1 MDIKKNEGQEAVINT
16 TEGQLIVIACPGSG
30 KTTTLVRRIHHMVAD
45 CNIPSESILMVT
57 FSNAAAKEM
66 RERYQKSYGKDD
78 VTFSTIHSLCFAIL
92 RKFAGYSNE
101 DILTDARDYFYKKLR
116 GNKQVNDKEEFIN
129 SILTEISV
137 IKNNQIPLD
146 DYNPICCNDKTL
158 FEDLFTGYEEY
169 KNDLKVVDFDDMLIQ
184 AYQTMKDNK
193 NCLQW
198 LRNKYRYIQVDEYQD
213 TNYLQRDIIY
223 LLAGENGNLTVVGDD
238 DQSIYGFRGARP
250 QVMLNFKKDYPNAVM
265 IRLSTN
271 YRSSKEI
278 IHSADNLIKL
288 NKSRFDKE
296 FLAFKSEA
304 GQIEYMPTPTREYE
318 ISKVTMKIKEL
329 LKSGEKPEDIAVLYR
344 TNSQAEAVADSLL
357 MANIPFHSNEKI
369 SNRYEH
375 WMFYDIQAFYAL
387 ANDKS
392 QNVRKDIARV
402 LNHPNRYLLDPAYFK
417 AGLDKKKMR
426 SAAFKTGVPTWKTN
440 NALDEIEDFFYGLG
454 RLRDKDPETFLSL
467 LLRGMSYRT
476 YLKEY
481 AEFRN
486 MDVSDLNSIYEK
498 YKEDAKEH
506 NSWSSWGVY
515 INRYKRTLKEAS
527 KNKTGVTLSTM
538 HSSKGLEW
546 KHVFIIDCVEGICP
560 FKKAKTDADFEEE
573 RRLFYVAMTR
583 AKQYLYLC
591 TYEQSGNKSVNPS
604 PYLKSVS
611 QK

>member
-1 MDIKKNEGQEAVINT
+1 
-16 TEGQLIVIACPGSG
+16 
-30 KTTTLVRRIHHMVAD
+30 
-45 CNIPSESILMVT
+45 
-57 FSNAAAKEM
+57 
-66 RERYQKSYGKDD
+66 
-78 VTFSTIHSLCFAIL
+78 
-92 RKFAGYSNE
+92 
-101 DILTDARDYFYKKLR
+101 
-116 GNKQVNDKEEFIN
+116 
-129 SILTEISV
+129 
-137 IKNNQIPLD
+137 
-146 DYNPICCNDKTL
+146 
-158 FEDLFTGYEEY
+158 
-169 KNDLKVVDFDDMLIQ
+169 
-184 AYQTMKDNK
+184 
-193 NCLQW
+193 
-198 LRNKYRYIQVDEYQD
+198 
-213 TNYLQRDIIY
+213 
-223 LLAGENGNLTVVGDD
+223 
-238 DQSIYGFRGARP
+238 
-250 QVMLNFKKDYPNAVM
+250 
-265 IRLSTN
+265 
-271 YRSSKEI
+271 
-278 IHSADNLIKL
+278 
-288 NKSRFDKE
+288 
-296 FLAFKSEA
+296 
-304 GQIEYMPTPTREYE
+304 
-318 ISKVTMKIKEL
+318 
-329 LKSGEKPEDIAVLYR
+329 
-344 TNSQAEAVADSLL
+344 
-357 MANIPFHSNEKI
+357 
-369 SNRYEH
+369 
-375 WMFYDIQAFYAL
+375 MFYDIQAFYAL

-426 SAAFKTGVPTWKTN
+426 SAAFKTGVPAWKTN

-467 LLRGMSYRT
+467 LLRVMSYRT

-486 MDVSDLNSIYEK
+486 MDVCDLNSIYEK

-527 KNKTGVTLSTM
+527 KNKTGITLSTM

-604 PYLKSVS
+604 PYLRSVF